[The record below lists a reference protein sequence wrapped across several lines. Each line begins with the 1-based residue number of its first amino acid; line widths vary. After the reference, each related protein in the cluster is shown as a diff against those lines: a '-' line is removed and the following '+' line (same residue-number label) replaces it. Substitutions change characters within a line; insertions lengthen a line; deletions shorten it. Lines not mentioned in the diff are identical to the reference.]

1 LPATIT
7 FDRALTLPGPRGT
20 VDLSMAPGIQDLL
33 CRSALCICL
42 IGCAAAP
49 PAPAGVT
56 PSPAGAG
63 AIPTAALAEAAPPPP
78 REDGRL
84 PPEARPRHYALD
96 LHIDPTQPTFSGR
109 AWIGVTLDRATSTVV
124 LHGRGLT
131 VRDAAFVRAGR
142 RVALRA
148 ATRASAGSGQ
158 DAEELMLT
166 AREPLPPGEGELD
179 IAYEAPFSPGLKGLY
194 RVQQRG
200 DSYAYTQFEPND
212 ARRAFPCFDEPG
224 YKTPFDLAL
233 TVPRGS
239 IAVANSPEATR
250 RDSDDGKSVRFEFRR
265 SEPLPTYLVALAVGP
280 FDILDGPQRPVPIRM
295 IATRGQTAL
304 GAGALQ
310 VAAAHLE
317 LLGRYFDRPYPYA
330 KLDLVAVPNFGSGA
344 MENAGLV
351 TFREEL
357 VLLDPAA
364 ASTAARRAS
373 ASVIAH
379 ELAHQWFG
387 DLVTMK
393 WWDDLWLNEAFASWM
408 SDKLV
413 DEWRP
418 ETRARLANLT
428 GKWHVMAED
437 ALSTARK
444 IRNPVRNTSQAREA
458 FDAITYGKG
467 RSVLAMAEAWLG
479 EDVFRDGLRRYIKKH
494 EWGNATA
501 ADLYAA
507 LAEASGGRPVAAVM
521 NSFTD
526 QTGVPLVG
534 ATVDCPSSS
543 VRLVQHKY
551 RTLDQLEVGRAAGAE
566 PPPDPLWFIP
576 ACTTARGGQKP
587 FTCTVLDRREGRLN
601 IASASATGTC
611 PAFVYPNAG
620 EGGYFR
626 VALTAADLGR
636 LDEAA
641 LLALPESERAGIV
654 NNAWAAVWSGGLR
667 AADLL
672 SFLRHFRTET
682 SRLVWVQIIDSLN
695 GIDRGLVSEAA
706 RPSLSRLARTLLTPL
721 TERLRWMAPARRVP
735 PETDDDKLLREL
747 ALLALG
753 GLGDDPRVLG
763 EARKRA
769 NAWLDRADTVPADVA
784 RVALPLAA
792 RKGDSRLFE
801 RLLAVLRNPAT
812 PEIRLLALS
821 GLSGFEDPILVRR
834 TLDLTL
840 DGTIRAQDLRYVF
853 PPLAQRRATR
863 ETTFTWIET
872 HFDELA
878 PRMPSSQL
886 ARFIRLGGA
895 LCDAERV
902 RSLHAFLQPR
912 AARFEGT
919 AKDVRLA
926 HEEGMRC
933 ALLAARE
940 RDVTSD
946 WLRRNVAGR

>member
-1 LPATIT
+1 MASAIQALVC
-7 FDRALTLPGPRGT
+7 RA
-20 VDLSMAPGIQDLL
+20 
-33 CRSALCICL
+33 ALCL
-42 IGCAAAP
+42 LLVSCAAAP
-49 PAPAGVT
+49 PASTAPPAAPGT
-56 PSPAGAG
+56 S
-63 AIPTAALAEAAPPPP
+63 PTAALPASAPPGP

-84 PPEARPRHYALD
+84 PPEVRPRHYALD
-96 LHIDPTQPTFSGR
+96 LHVDPTQTTFSGR
-109 AWIGVTLDRATSTVV
+109 AWIGVALGRATATVV

-131 VRDAAFVRAGR
+131 IREATFVRAGR
-142 RVALRA
+142 RTPLVAAARA
-148 ATRASAGSGQ
+148 AAGSGP
-158 DAEELMLT
+158 DAEEVTLT
-166 AREPLPPGEGELD
+166 AREPLPAGEGELD

-194 RVQQRG
+194 RVEQGGQA
-200 DSYAYTQFEPND
+200 YAYTQFEPND

-224 YKTPFDLAL
+224 YKTPFDLAI

-239 IAVANSPEATR
+239 VAVANSPEATR
-250 RDSDDGKSVRFEFRR
+250 RESDDGKSIRFEFRR
-265 SEPLPTYLVALAVGP
+265 SPPLPTYLVALAVGP
-280 FDILDGPQRPVPIRM
+280 FDILEGPQQPVPIRM
-295 IATRGQTAL
+295 VATKGQSAL
-304 GAGALQ
+304 GAGALR
-310 VAAAHLE
+310 VAAAHLD
-317 LLGRYFDRPYPYA
+317 LLGKYFDRAYPYA
-330 KLDLVAVPNFGSGA
+330 KLDIVAVPNFGSGA

-357 VLLDPAA
+357 VLLDPAT

-408 SDKLV
+408 SDKVV

-467 RSVLAMAEAWLG
+467 RSVLAMAETWLG

-494 EWGNATA
+494 EWGNASA
-501 ADLYAA
+501 ADLFAA
-507 LAEASGGRPVAAVM
+507 LGEASGGRPVAAMM
-521 NSFTD
+521 NTFID
-526 QTGVPLVG
+526 QTGIPLVA
-534 ATVDCPSSS
+534 ATIDCAASS
-543 VRLVQHKY
+543 VHLMQRKY
-551 RTLDQLEVGRAAGAE
+551 RTIDQPAPPIAATNGAT
-566 PPPDPLWFIP
+566 PPASADPLWLIP
-576 ACTTARGGQKP
+576 VCIASRTGQRPVDCTLLEERK
-587 FTCTVLDRREGRLN
+587 GRLST
-601 IASASATGTC
+601 ASSGGTDSC

-626 VALTAADLGR
+626 VALSAADLAR
-636 LDEAA
+636 LDARA
-641 LLALPESERAGIV
+641 LAALPESERAGIV
-654 NNAWAAVWSGGLR
+654 NNAWAAVWSGELP
-667 AADLL
+667 AAELL
-672 SFLRHFRTET
+672 SFLRSFRGET
-682 SRLVWVQIIDSLN
+682 SRLVWVQIVDSLN
-695 GIDRGLVSEAA
+695 GIDRGLVSDAA
-706 RPSLSRLARTLLTPL
+706 RPALSRLARTLLAPL
-721 TERLRWMAPARRVP
+721 GERLAWAPAARRV

-747 ALLALG
+747 ALGTLG
-753 GLGDDPRVLG
+753 GLGDDPRVLA

-769 NAWLDRADTVPADVA
+769 SAWLDRADAVSSDVA

-792 RKGDSRLFE
+792 RKGDLRLFE
-801 RLLAVLRNPAT
+801 RLLTVLRNAPT
-812 PEIRLLALS
+812 PEIRLLALA
-821 GLSGFEDPILVRR
+821 GLAGFEDATLVRR

-863 ETTFTWIET
+863 ETTFAWIQA

-886 ARFIRLGGA
+886 PRFLRLAGA
-895 LCDAERV
+895 LCDEERI
-902 RSLHAFLQPR
+902 RSMHEFLQPR

-919 AKDVRLA
+919 GKDVRQA
-926 HEEGMRC
+926 REEGMRC
-933 ALLAARE
+933 ATLAARE
-940 RDVTSD
+940 KVATSE
-946 WLRRNVAGR
+946 WLRRNVTVR